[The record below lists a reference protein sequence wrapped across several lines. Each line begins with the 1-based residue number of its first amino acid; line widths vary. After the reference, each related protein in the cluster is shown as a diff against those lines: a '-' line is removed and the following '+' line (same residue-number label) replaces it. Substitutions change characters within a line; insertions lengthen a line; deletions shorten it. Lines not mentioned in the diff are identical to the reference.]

1 VSLQTLAEQISPATP
16 LAQIQSVWEQA
27 AGSTISASAQ
37 PIKER
42 EGVLTLACSGS
53 AWAQEINLMADEVIK
68 RLNEALGSDVV
79 HELRCRTA

>member
-1 VSLQTLAEQISPATP
+1 M
-16 LAQIQSVWEQA
+16 
-27 AGSTISASAQ
+27 
-37 PIKER
+37 
-42 EGVLTLACSGS
+42 LTLACSGS